1 MCRTW
6 YQELVEKHR
15 PSPALEGLQSVER
28 QTLGPGTGLA
38 LGKRPWEA
46 HRAAASKGFTDFA
59 PVCDIG
65 IAMPITDEEMEAW

>member
-1 MCRTW
+1 M
-6 YQELVEKHR
+6 
-15 PSPALEGLQSVER
+15 ER